1 MKRDESLQSLSRD
14 HHHALA
20 VASWLTRAGRSDA
33 EAAANGFL
41 EFWRENGARHFRI
54 EEEQLLPDFAR
65 YADPTDER
73 VVRVLTDHVEIRR
86 RAADLETAATAD
98 AEQVNKL
105 GELLEAHVE
114 HEENVL
120 FPMIEE
126 TLPADALSE
135 LAARIEQAERS
146 A

>member
-1 MKRDESLQSLSRD
+1 MERDESLPSLSRD

-41 EFWRENGARHFRI
+41 EFWRDDGARHFRI
-54 EEEQLLPDFAR
+54 EEELLLSDFAR

-98 AEQVNKL
+98 AEKVNEL
-105 GELLEAHVE
+105 GELLEDHVH
-114 HEENVL
+114 HEERVL

-126 TLPADALSE
+126 ALPAGALSE
-135 LAARIEQAERS
+135 LAARIEEAERS